1 MTRRPSMQDLSAPL
15 ASAARHIARRI
26 SASGKRAWLVGG
38 APRDL
43 ALGRGPSEIDMT
55 SAATPKEME
64 GLFDRTIP
72 VGRAFG
78 TIVVRVEG
86 LDVQVTTF
94 RSESG
99 YTDARHPDQV
109 AYGATVEGDS
119 ARRDF
124 TCNALYLDPL
134 DDAFADPQG
143 GLADLAAR
151 RLRCVGEPEER
162 FREDGLRLLR
172 LARFAAALDLE
183 PDPATL
189 AAARR
194 SSEALRGVSP
204 ERVREELAAVFSKP
218 GCGRA
223 LAILV
228 DLELLE
234 RAIPDLGVLASKEGG
249 ARAYWE
255 VRARTFDHLPPAP
268 GLALG
273 LAALV
278 DAEAVQALRPS
289 RELLREVAGIQEAA
303 RAARTIDRAA
313 RSDRIRWM
321 RSSAFEPGV
330 ALERARRMAEASSVA
345 ALDEALAERRRLG
358 TDGLRPAPLL
368 GAEDLVR
375 EGLAPGPA
383 FGRLLHEAETRQLDG
398 VDRTRADALAWL
410 AQAAQEG
417 GKTPRSAKDTG

>member
-1 MTRRPSMQDLSAPL
+1 MTRRPSMQDLSGSL
-15 ASAARHIARRI
+15 ASAARLIARRV
-26 SASGKRAWLVGG
+26 ADAGKRAWLVGG

-55 SAATPKEME
+55 SAATPEEME
-64 GLFDRTIP
+64 RLFDRTIP

-78 TIVVRVEG
+78 TVIVRAEG
-86 LDVQVTTF
+86 IDVQVTTF

-99 YTDARHPDQV
+99 YTDSRHPDSV
-109 AYGATVEGDS
+109 AYGTTVQGDS

-134 DDAFADPQG
+134 GDVFEDPQG
-143 GLADLAAR
+143 GLADLEAR
-151 RLRCVGEPEER
+151 RLRCVGDAEER

-183 PDPATL
+183 PEPRTL
-189 AAARR
+189 EAARH

-204 ERVREELAAVFSKP
+204 ERVREELAAVFAKP

-228 DLELLE
+228 DLHLLE
-234 RAIPDLGVLASKEGG
+234 RAIPDLVARTAKEGG

-255 VRARTFDHLPPAP
+255 ARAKIFDHLPAAP

-273 LAALV
+273 LAALG
-278 DAEAVQALRPS
+278 DAEIVKCLRPS
-289 RELLREVAGIQEAA
+289 RELLREVAGIQETA
-303 RAARTIDRAA
+303 RAASAIDRASRA
-313 RSDRIRWM
+313 DRVRWM
-321 RSSAFEPGV
+321 RSTTFEPAV
-330 ALERARRMAEASSVA
+330 ALERARRLAEGSSVVF
-345 ALDEALAERRRLG
+345 LDEALAERRRLG
-358 TDGLRPAPLL
+358 PDGLRPVPHLT
-368 GAEDLVR
+368 AEDLAR
-375 EGLAPGPA
+375 QGLAPGPA

-398 VDRTRADALAWL
+398 VDRTREEALAWL
-410 AQAAQEG
+410 AQAAHEG
-417 GKTPRSAKDTG
+417 GKTPRSAKETG